1 MAPSTICLIIPCY
14 NEARRL
20 DLGKFRGFSPE
31 ISFVFVDDGSTDGTA
46 DVIRRQRATVNLVV
60 IPKNQGKAEAVR
72 QGMLHAKQEGLLAR
86 TEWIGYWDADLAT
99 PLEEVDAMLAY
110 AATLREPVDA
120 ILGSRVYKLGSTI
133 HRSFA
138 RHIAGRVFATIAS
151 TLLKL
156 DCYDSQCG
164 AKLFR
169 PELID
174 EAFGGI
180 FVSRWI
186 FDIEVLL
193 RLRQRHLVEYPLRSW
208 NDVAGGKTSVAS
220 LVIPTLIDLY
230 RIWRRYPR

>member
-1 MAPSTICLIIPCY
+1 LIIPCY
-14 NEARRL
+14 NEASRL
-20 DLGKFRGFSPE
+20 DLGKFQSFPPGL
-31 ISFVFVDDGSTDGTA
+31 SFVFVDDGSTDGTA
-46 DVIRRQRATVNLVV
+46 DLIRRQRATAHLVV
-60 IPKNQGKAEAVR
+60 MPKNQGKAEAVR
-72 QGMLHAKQEGLLAR
+72 QGMLHAKREGLLTR

-99 PLEEVDAMLAY
+99 PLEEVDGMLTY
-110 AATLREPVDA
+110 AAAFHEPVDA

-169 PELID
+169 PELVD
-174 EAFGGI
+174 EAFGDT

-186 FDIEVLL
+186 FDVEVLL
-193 RLRQRHLVEYPLRSW
+193 RLRQRHLVEYPLRNW
-208 NDVAGGKTSVAS
+208 ADIAGGKTRVGP

-230 RIWRRYPR
+230 RIWRRYPRS